1 MTIERRPDGA
11 LVFHMHVPLWM
22 SLVVLALCLGFG
34 CVFAYGLFFEDT
46 SSVVYRGVDT
56 GFTLDPWVWKML
68 FLVGTLAMLAPAV
81 VIALGLL
88 RGGKPHVRLDERKLT
103 VGGRPIASDVSIRW
117 DDIART
123 ERYRIQHAPAIR
135 LKAKQGKNIQLS
147 AHTFPVKGEFETLC
161 REIESRARRIGGVE
175 P

>member
-46 SSVVYRGVDT
+46 SSVVYRGIDT

-103 VGGRPIASDVSIRW
+103 VGGRPIANDVSIRW

-161 REIESRARRIGGVE
+161 REIESRARRIDGVE